1 MSNEFKCQNNVY
13 VLLVEALNHMIR
25 LSIFGKGGLCLIDL
39 LFFSPSGDG
48 HKLKNTHTNLAT
60 DQTYTKRRE
69 DFEAVV
75 MVKGEGPI
83 NNLDYCR

>member
-1 MSNEFKCQNNVY
+1 MSNEFKCQNNFY

-25 LSIFGKGGLCLIDL
+25 FSVFGKGGLCSIDFL
-39 LFFSPSGDG
+39 CFSPSGGG
-48 HKLKNTHTNLAT
+48 HKLKNTHTKLAT

-75 MVKGEGPI
+75 MMKGEGEI
-83 NNLDYCR
+83 NTT